1 MHGEHTAR
9 PRFYLMGVLNPITFH
24 MGAGRDTL
32 GVLGRYSIVIA
43 VQGASLQIE
52 KRDSVRHA
60 GEFAWRRGATLA
72 DSGHHYTVA
81 RVSRPQP

>member
-52 KRDSVRHA
+52 ERSSVRNA
-60 GEFAWRRGATLA
+60 
-72 DSGHHYTVA
+72 
-81 RVSRPQP
+81 VSRVATRRHVG